1 MTGRTV
7 AGRILLTLIPAMAVS
22 LALAGTA
29 EAFWQATGT
38 GTGIGSTGATT
49 DVIIGPG
56 SPAAALYPGGAGNVV
71 LTITNTNTA
80 PVSIGS
86 LALDTGHGSGGFSV
100 DAGHDGC
107 SVTALTFTTQT
118 NAGAGWTVPAKAG
131 AVDGTLSVTLTNAL
145 ALDAGAANACQGAT
159 STVYL
164 IAGP

>member
-1 MTGRTV
+1 MTRRAA
-7 AGRILLTLIPAMAVS
+7 AGRILLTLIPAMAAS

-29 EAFWQATGT
+29 QAFWQATGAGT
-38 GTGIGSTGATT
+38 GTGTTGATT
-49 DVIIGPG
+49 EVILGPG
-56 SPAAALYPGGAGNVV
+56 SPSSAMYPGGTGNVV
-71 LTITNTNTA
+71 LIITNPNTA
-80 PVSIGS
+80 PVFIGS
-86 LALDTGHGSGGFSV
+86 LALDTGQGTGGFSV
-100 DAGHDGC
+100 DAGHAGC